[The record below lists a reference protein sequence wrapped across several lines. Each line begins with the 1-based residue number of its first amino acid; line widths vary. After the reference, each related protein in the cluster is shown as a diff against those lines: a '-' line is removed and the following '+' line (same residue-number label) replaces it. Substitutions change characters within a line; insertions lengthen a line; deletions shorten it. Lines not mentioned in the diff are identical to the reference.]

1 MKNLK
6 PEDFYRYFIYLL
18 VIGLLVGIVFLWNQQ
33 KEIIQIWQRYVGK

>member
-18 VIGLLVGIVFLWNQQ
+18 VIGFLAGIVFTT
-33 KEIIQIWQRYVGK
+33 I